1 MKYDNRD
8 KDLRVK
14 MFYSG
19 WSDPKDLE
27 SAVSDFL
34 EENPIN
40 IIEITEIA
48 NKSARWLTIY
58 YTETKPGL
66 DGVL

>member
-1 MKYDNRD
+1 
-8 KDLRVK
+8 

-34 EENPIN
+34 EENAIN
-40 IIEITEIA
+40 IIDIVEIA

-58 YTETKPGL
+58 YIETKEGL
-66 DGVL
+66 DGIL